1 MIHQLLFLALYLG
14 LMPLVLMSPF
24 VGVLIY
30 DWIDYLPPGDIYSAS
45 LLSNYLSL
53 TIGAL
58 TFLVWLFREEKTIP
72 RPLSVMLLMVA
83 LLIWM
88 NITWQFALAP
98 WAGRREMG
106 PHGQGHRI
114 RYLDRANAYLP
125 RASRGVRLGVCA
137 RRDLF
142 RGAERY

>member
-98 WAGRREMG
+98 WAGEG
-106 PHGQGHRI
+106 KW
-114 RYLDRANAYLP
+114 DRTVKVIGFAILTAQMLYLP

-142 RGAERY
+142 RGAERH